1 MKIGPILQCKQKYF
15 TKIKKK
21 SFYIQF
27 SLTTIMSE
35 PLDLNGYA
43 SSCKVLER
51 GNGAIV
57 YLIGTN
63 HASET
68 SANEVADLIRNVQ
81 PDFVVLELCEGR
93 AKLLYQ
99 DEQTLTEGLQGSEK
113 GFTLDFG
120 SNLRKMYKSIS
131 KLEILPGR
139 EFRVAYEEAKKIPGC
154 EVLLGD
160 IPSEMTVEKM
170 NRSLTL
176 WMKFK
181 MALFILFL
189 PIIIWFILLFY
200 DKERV
205 RREFE
210 NLEQEEEE
218 GDMESL
224 LLEGRD
230 EFLAHSLMKAADK
243 MVKETV
249 GKKRISRPPN
259 VVGVV
264 GAAHLPGIEE
274 NWNVVTE
281 EDIEEILASY
291 GSVGETFDINR
302 ERVV

>member
-1 MKIGPILQCKQKYF
+1 
-15 TKIKKK
+15 
-21 SFYIQF
+21 
-27 SLTTIMSE
+27 MSE

-68 SANEVADLIRNVQ
+68 SAHEVADLIRNVQ

>member
-1 MKIGPILQCKQKYF
+1 
-15 TKIKKK
+15 
-21 SFYIQF
+21 
-27 SLTTIMSE
+27 MSE

-99 DEQTLTEGLQGSEK
+99 DEQTLTDGLQGSEK
-113 GFTLDFG
+113 RFTLDFG

-230 EFLAHSLMKAADK
+230 EFLAYSLMKAADK

>member
-1 MKIGPILQCKQKYF
+1 
-15 TKIKKK
+15 
-21 SFYIQF
+21 
-27 SLTTIMSE
+27 MSE

-68 SANEVADLIRNVQ
+68 SAHEVADLIRNVQ

-99 DEQTLTEGLQGSEK
+99 DEKTLTEGLQGSET

-230 EFLAHSLMKAADK
+230 EFLAYSLMKAADK
-243 MVKETV
+243 MVRETV

>member
-1 MKIGPILQCKQKYF
+1 MG
-15 TKIKKK
+15 
-21 SFYIQF
+21 
-27 SLTTIMSE
+27 TTIMSE

-51 GNGAIV
+51 GDGAIV

-68 SANEVADLIRNVQ
+68 SAHEVADLIRNVQ
-81 PDFVVLELCEGR
+81 PDFAVLELCEGR

-99 DEQTLTEGLQGSEK
+99 DEKTLTEGLQGSEK

-139 EFRVAYEEAKKIPGC
+139 EFRVAYEEAKKISGC